1 MKSMELSL
9 NEKCTKIIG
18 NKFLNLYGGVK
29 RKEGSFIWEIVFG
42 SMWHILMIY

>member
-29 RKEGSFIWEIVFG
+29 QKEGVLYGKSYSGVCG
-42 SMWHILMIY
+42 IY